1 MAEIDP
7 NWEGST
13 ASQPTRSRLDLIVD
27 EPVLKAVV
35 KDVTSGKAETM
46 TKAKRYILA
55 IDLGT
60 SGCKVGLVSL
70 GGEVIAWAFRP
81 VQLTVVDRIGA
92 EQDPEDWWRAFLA
105 AAREVLG
112 RNLAPASSI
121 AAICASTQGEGT
133 VAVDRDGQPLMP
145 AVIWLDM
152 RGARHLKREMRGVL
166 KVAGY
171 DPFKLQKW
179 LRLCGGAPAL
189 SGKDPAGH
197 MLLIRD
203 AFPDIYARTYKF
215 LNVLDFVNLRLTGRF
230 CATQDSILTSWVTD
244 NRDVDNIRYDDGL
257 IAMSGIDREKYPELV
272 RCTDV
277 IGTLLPEVAEA
288 LGLSAA
294 TPVVAGA
301 IDNTAAAIGAGTY
314 ADCDAH
320 LYMGSSSW
328 IAAHV
333 PFKKTNLLTQ
343 IASVPCAVP
352 SKYLMMAMQSSGASN
367 IAFLKDRIVF
377 HKDGLIDAEPS
388 VDIYRVLDEITA
400 RVPPG
405 AEGAMYLPWLF
416 GERTPV
422 DDRSL
427 RAAIF
432 NLSMEH
438 SRETLVRAV
447 FEGVALNTRWMMKPA
462 AGFLGR
468 RIETLAMIGG
478 GAVSNAWCQIF
489 ADVLDVRIRQLR
501 DPVKANAR
509 GAAFI
514 AAVGLGLLRFEDVPG
529 LVEVEQCYEPNRAN
543 RRLYDDLFATFTELH
558 RRLAPL
564 YRRLN
569 GGKGEVHA

>member
-1 MAEIDP
+1 LGDRL
-7 NWEGST
+7 
-13 ASQPTRSRLDLIVD
+13 TRP
-27 EPVLKAVV
+27 EPEK
-35 KDVTSGKAETM
+35 M
-46 TKAKRYILA
+46 TTTDRYILA

-60 SGCKVGLVSL
+60 SGCKVGLVSVA
-70 GGEVIAWAFRP
+70 GAVVAWAFRP
-81 VQLTVVDRIGA
+81 VQLMVVDKVGA
-92 EQDPEDWWRAFLA
+92 EQNPEDWWTAFIG
-105 AAREVLG
+105 AAREVLAQKAV
-112 RNLAPASSI
+112 APSDI

-133 VAVDRDGQPLMP
+133 VAVDRDGRPLMN

-152 RGARHLKREMRGVL
+152 RGARYLKQQMRGRL
-166 KVAGY
+166 KIAGY
-171 DPFKLQKW
+171 DAMKLQKW

-197 MLLIRD
+197 MLMIRE
-203 AFPDIYARTYKF
+203 AYPEIYAKTYKF
-215 LNVLDFVNLRLTGRF
+215 LNVLDFFNLRLTGRF

-257 IAMSGIDREKYPELV
+257 IAMSGIDRDKFPDLV

-277 IGTLLPEVAEA
+277 IGTLSPSAAES
-288 LGLSAA
+288 LGLPA
-294 TPVVAGA
+294 TIPVVAGA
-301 IDNTAAAIGAGTY
+301 IDNTAAAIGAGTQ
-314 ADCDAH
+314 ADYEGH

-333 PFKKTNLLTQ
+333 PFKKTNVLTQ

-388 VDIYRVLDEITA
+388 IDTYRILDEIAA
-400 RVPPG
+400 RVPAG
-405 AEGAMYLPWLF
+405 ADGAMYLPWLF
-416 GERTPV
+416 GERSPV

-427 RAAIF
+427 RAGLF

-438 SRETLVRAV
+438 NRETLVRAV
-447 FEGVALNTRWMMKPA
+447 FEGVALNTRWMMKPVGA
-462 AGFLGR
+462 FLGR
-468 RIETLAMIGG
+468 RLEQLTMIGG
-478 GAVSNAWCQIF
+478 GAMSDAWCQIF
-489 ADVLDVRIRQLR
+489 ADVLDVRIRQAQ

-514 AAVGLGLLRFEDVPG
+514 AAVGLGLLRFEDVPRRVAIG
-529 LVEVEQCYEPNRAN
+529 RSYEPRRAN
-543 RRLYDDLFATFTELH
+543 RQLYDDLFGTFIELH
-558 RRLAPL
+558 RRLAPV

-569 GGKGEVHA
+569 GKQEEWNG

>member
-7 NWEGST
+7 YWDGI
-13 ASQPTRSRLDLIVD
+13 AAYGPAPSRLNLVIGN
-27 EPVLKAVV
+27 EPGCPKEDIDTGHAEAM
-35 KDVTSGKAETM
+35 TSEPH
-46 TKAKRYILA
+46 ILA

-70 GGEVIAWAFRP
+70 TGKVAAWAFRP
-81 VQLTVVDRIGA
+81 VQLMVIDKIGA
-92 EQDPEDWWRAFLA
+92 EQNPEDWWTAFLEA
-105 AAREVLG
+105 AGEVLS
-112 RNLAPASSI
+112 RNVVPASNI
-121 AAICASTQGEGT
+121 AAICCSTQGEGT
-133 VAVDRDGQPLMP
+133 VAVDRHGNPLMN

-152 RGARHLKREMRGVL
+152 RGARYLKREMRGGL

-171 DPFKLQKW
+171 DPLKLQKW
-179 LRLCGGAPAL
+179 IRLCGGAPAL

-203 AFPDIYARTYKF
+203 GFPDIYARTYKF
-215 LNVLDFVNLRLTGRF
+215 LNVLDFFNLRLTGRF

-257 IAMSGIDREKYPELV
+257 IAMSGIDREKFPDLV

-277 IGTLLPEVAEA
+277 IGTLLPDIAEA
-288 LGLSAA
+288 LGLPP
-294 TPVVAGA
+294 TMPVVAGA
-301 IDNTAAAIGAGTY
+301 IDNTAAAIGAGTL
-314 ADCDAH
+314 ADYGAH

-333 PFKKTNLLTQ
+333 PFKKTNVLTQ

-352 SKYLMMAMQSSGASN
+352 SRYLMMAMQSNGASN
-367 IAFLKDRIVF
+367 IAFLKDRIVY
-377 HKDGLIDAEPS
+377 HKDDLLDVEPS
-388 VDIYRVLDEITA
+388 ADTYRVLDEIAA
-400 RVPPG
+400 RVPAG

-416 GERTPV
+416 GERSPV

-447 FEGVALNTRWMMKPA
+447 FEGVALNTRWMMKPV
-462 AGFLGR
+462 GSFLGR
-468 RIETLAMIGG
+468 RIEELAMIGG
-478 GAVSNAWCQIF
+478 GAMSSVWCQIF
-489 ADVLDVRIRQLR
+489 ADVLGLCIRQLK

-514 AAVGLGLLRFEDVPG
+514 GAVGLGLLRFEDVPG
-529 LVEVEQCYEPNRAN
+529 LVETERSYEPNPAN
-543 RRLYDDLFATFTELH
+543 RQLYDDLFGTFIELH
-558 RRLAPL
+558 KRLAPL

-569 GGKGEVHA
+569 AGKEGVHG

>member
-1 MAEIDP
+1 MASD
-7 NWEGST
+7 
-13 ASQPTRSRLDLIVD
+13 
-27 EPVLKAVV
+27 
-35 KDVTSGKAETM
+35 
-46 TKAKRYILA
+46 RYILA

-70 GGEVIAWAFRP
+70 TGKVASWAFRP
-81 VQLTVVDRIGA
+81 VQLQVVDRIGA
-92 EQDPEDWWRAFLA
+92 EQDPEAWWAAFID
-105 AAREVLG
+105 AAREAIGTSDVPLE
-112 RNLAPASSI
+112 NI
-121 AAICASTQGEGT
+121 AGICSSTQGEGT
-133 VAVDRDGQPLMP
+133 IAVDRSGEPLMN

-152 RGARHLKREMRGVL
+152 RGARYLKREMRGL

-171 DPFKLQKW
+171 DALKLQKW

-215 LNVLDFVNLRLTGRF
+215 LNVLDFFNLRLTGRF

-257 IAMSGIDREKYPELV
+257 IAMSGIERDKFPDLV

-277 IGTLLPEVAEA
+277 IGTLLPDVAEA
-288 LGLSAA
+288 IGLPAS

-301 IDNTAAAIGAGTY
+301 IDNTAAAIGAGTQ
-314 ADCDAH
+314 ADHEPH

-333 PFKKTNLLTQ
+333 PFKKTNVLTQ

-352 SKYLMMAMQSSGASN
+352 EKYLMMAMQSSGASN

-388 VDIYRVLDEITA
+388 IDTYRILDEIAT
-400 RVPPG
+400 RVPAG
-405 AEGAMYLPWLF
+405 ADGAIYLPWLF

-427 RAAIF
+427 RAGIF

-438 SRETLVRAV
+438 TRETLVRAV
-447 FEGVALNTRWMMKPA
+447 FEGVALNTRWMMKPVA
-462 AGFLGR
+462 SFLGGKV
-468 RIETLAMIGG
+468 EELAMIGG
-478 GAVSNAWCQIF
+478 GAMSGAWCQIF
-489 ADVLDVRIRQLR
+489 ADVLDVRIRQLK

-514 AAVGLGLLRFEDVPG
+514 GAVGLGLLRFSDVPE
-529 LVEVEQCYEPNRAN
+529 LVEVERRYEPDRAN
-543 RRLYDDLFATFTELH
+543 RPLYDDLFGTFTELH
-558 RRLAPL
+558 KRLGPL

-569 GGKGEVHA
+569 NGKERAHG